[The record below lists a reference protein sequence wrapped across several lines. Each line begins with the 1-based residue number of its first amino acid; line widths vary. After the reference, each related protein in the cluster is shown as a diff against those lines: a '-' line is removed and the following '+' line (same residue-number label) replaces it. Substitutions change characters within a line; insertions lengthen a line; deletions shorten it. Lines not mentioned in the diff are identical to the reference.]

1 MFIFH
6 MKIAVL
12 TLGCK
17 TNQAE
22 SLAFEQSLSNNGHS
36 IVGLSEKPDLC
47 IINTCTVTSKADY
60 QSRQLINRA
69 LKSDAKVIV
78 TGCYAELNHDK
89 LKKIDSNIEIIKNTE
104 KDNII
109 NLVKQNSSSNKKDIV
124 TKKRLRHRPFVKV
137 QDGCNYSCSY
147 CAITIARGRSR
158 SIPVENVINEI
169 KSLQSADYKEVVLTG
184 IHLGTYGLDFKP
196 KKTFSDLLRNIL
208 IKTKIPRIRI
218 SSMEVKEIDEELLEL
233 MTDERVCR
241 HLHVPLQSGDDN
253 ILRLMNRTYNA
264 YDFISGMERII
275 KKFPDISIGTDVIAG
290 FPGEDDRE
298 FNNTKKLIK
307 SMPFS
312 YLHAFPYSRR
322 PGTMAAAFK
331 GHVPE
336 AVKKERVA
344 VLIDIGTAKKT
355 AYIKKN
361 IGKILDVVVENRTST
376 GFIGTTGN
384 YIKVFIDNPERINE
398 GMLVRAMIIKSR
410 DMIAMARV
418 ENVSKLLN
426 K

>member
-1 MFIFH
+1 